1 MTEYKLSRRMR
12 KIVELT
18 NEIYIRGED
27 RPSEEM
33 IDEINNRSLEKKYLK
48 ILPKASRKIL
58 TSSFIIPV
66 SSGVVTGYYFSN
78 PHLTA
83 MGLSPLI
90 VYYHGGGWTFGNM
103 EFYEAYLSHLAEVTG
118 ACILSIDYRLS
129 PHFKFPIPVED
140 CYDALIWAAEGAKYW
155 KIDPDRI
162 FVAGDSAGGNLA
174 AALVL
179 MARDRGEFSPRKQ
192 ILIYPALWN
201 DYTDSSPFPSVKE
214 NGEGHMLT
222 AAKMEEYLGL
232 YEKNGEDRK
241 NPYFA
246 PLLETDLKGLPDTLI
261 LTAELDPLRDEGE
274 EYARRLS
281 AAGSNVVCHRIK
293 KAFHGYFALGIK
305 HMFVGESLGYIK
317 DFIK

>member
-1 MTEYKLSRRMR
+1 MALISFDPETER
-12 KIVELT
+12 KIAELKKLDP
-18 NEIYIRGED
+18 IRIFTKKLDLKVMNGEHEVGVRLFLPSG
-27 RPSEEM
+27 RPG
-33 IDEINNRSLEKKYLK
+33 DKRSAGGSRGV
-48 ILPKASRKIL
+48 ILFL
-58 TSSFIIPV
+58 
-66 SSGVVTGYYFSN
+66 
-78 PHLTA
+78 
-83 MGLSPLI
+83 
-90 VYYHGGGWTFGNM
+90 HGGGWVT
-103 EFYEAYLSHLAEVTG
+103 ESVDTYERICALMARETGMQVLAVE
-118 ACILSIDYRLS
+118 YRRA
-129 PHFKFPIPVED
+129 PEDRFPTALND
-140 CYDALIWAAEGAKYW
+140 CYAAATALYSGELVEGAGEEN
-155 KIDPDRI
+155 IVI
-162 FVAGDSAGGNLA
+162 MGDSAGGNLA

-232 YEKNGEDRK
+232 YEKTGDDRK

>member
-1 MTEYKLSRRMR
+1 MALISFDPETER
-12 KIVELT
+12 KIAELKKLDPIRIFTKKLDLKVMNGEHEVGVRLFLPSGRTGDKRSAGGSRGVILFLHGGRWVTEGVHSYESICALMARETGMQVLAVE
-18 NEIYIRGED
+18 YRRAPED
-27 RPSEEM
+27 RFP
-33 IDEINNRSLEKKYLK
+33 
-48 ILPKASRKIL
+48 
-58 TSSFIIPV
+58 
-66 SSGVVTGYYFSN
+66 
-78 PHLTA
+78 TA
-83 MGLSPLI
+83 L
-90 VYYHGGGWTFGNM
+90 N
-103 EFYEAYLSHLAEVTG
+103 
-118 ACILSIDYRLS
+118 
-129 PHFKFPIPVED
+129 D
-140 CYDALIWAAEGAKYW
+140 CYAAAMALYSGELVEGAGEEN
-155 KIDPDRI
+155 IVI
-162 FVAGDSAGGNLA
+162 MGDSAGGNLA

>member
-1 MTEYKLSRRMR
+1 MALISFDPETER
-12 KIVELT
+12 KIAELKKLDP
-18 NEIYIRGED
+18 IRIFTKKLDLKVMNGEHEVGV
-27 RPSEEM
+27 RLFLPSGRTG
-33 IDEINNRSLEKKYLK
+33 DKRSAGGSRGV
-48 ILPKASRKIL
+48 ILFL
-58 TSSFIIPV
+58 
-66 SSGVVTGYYFSN
+66 
-78 PHLTA
+78 
-83 MGLSPLI
+83 
-90 VYYHGGGWTFGNM
+90 HGGGWVT
-103 EFYEAYLSHLAEVTG
+103 ESVDTYERICALMARETGMQVLAVE
-118 ACILSIDYRLS
+118 YRRA
-129 PHFKFPIPVED
+129 PEDRFPAALND
-140 CYDALIWAAEGAKYW
+140 CYTAAMALYSGELVEGAGEEN
-155 KIDPDRI
+155 IVI
-162 FVAGDSAGGNLA
+162 MGDSAGGNLA